1 MVRRLALRSALALTL
16 FVGLAP
22 FLACARNGTGAASP
36 RPERT
41 VATPAPAPPAAPA
54 ATSAAASPASS
65 VRDEANAEA
74 PLVVFLGDSLTAGL
88 GLEEDEAYPFLVGAE
103 LERRGAPIRVIN
115 AGISGDTSAGGLER
129 LDWLLSQE
137 PDVLFVALGANDGL
151 RGLSVPALE
160 RNLRR
165 IVERS
170 RAAGAR
176 VVLAGMKMPPNYGDD
191 YTRRF
196 EAVYPRLADELDV
209 PLLPFLLEG
218 VGANPDLNLPDGLHP
233 NASGQRAIARLV
245 ADTLEPLVESVPT
258 AHAG

>member
-1 MVRRLALRSALALTL
+1 MVRRLASRSLALL
-16 FVGLAP
+16 VVAAGSP
-22 FLACARNGTGAASP
+22 FLACGPRSQAATSERSAEARAAATPS
-36 RPERT
+36 
-41 VATPAPAPPAAPA
+41 VAIPVRTPAPAPAP
-54 ATSAAASPASS
+54 T
-65 VRDEANAEA
+65 RDDA

-88 GLEEDEAYPFLVGAE
+88 GLDEDQAYPFLVGAE

-129 LDWLLSQE
+129 LDWLLAQE
-137 PDVLFVALGANDGL
+137 PDVVVVALGANDGL

-170 RAAGAR
+170 LAADAR
-176 VVLAGMKMPPNYGDD
+176 VLLAGMRMPPNYGAE
-191 YTRRF
+191 YTGRF
-196 EAVYPRLADELDV
+196 EAVYPKLADELDV

-218 VGANPDLNLPDGLHP
+218 VGARPELNLPDGLHP
-233 NASGQRAIARLV
+233 NAEGQRAIARLV
-245 ADTLEPLVESVPT
+245 ADALEPLVESAPA